1 MISEKREIISLAPGR
16 VCLFGDHQDYL
27 ELPIIAC
34 AINRY
39 IQLTATENNTEYFNI
54 NKVDINKK
62 KRVHIHQEYEV
73 LASGDY
79 IASGLKV
86 TRKYGC
92 VPTAG
97 YDIIISGNVAINSGT
112 SSSSALI
119 ISWIQ
124 FLFETF
130 GCNEPI
136 TSELISKVAY
146 EAEVLEHYSSGGRM
160 DQYSIGMGDIIYLE
174 TDENA
179 FCKKIGSQ
187 LNGLIVAES
196 GIPKPTLSLLKELK
210 EKAQIS
216 LLKVKQ
222 KVKDFDVKK
231 VKEKDIPLYAKYL
244 SDDLQPYFYA
254 AIANHCTTLEALQ
267 EFEKLELDTERIGEL
282 MTKHH
287 NILKNYLDLTV
298 PRIDDMINAAL
309 KAGAYGAKIVGS
321 GRGGCIVILSPE
333 GKEQQIIK
341 KVNEAGA
348 VNAYQVTVDA
358 GARIIKSPILV

>member
-1 MISEKREIISLAPGR
+1 MPETKKIISLAPGR

-34 AINRY
+34 AIDRY
-39 IQLTATENNTEYFNI
+39 IQLTAKENNSEYFNI
-54 NKVDINKK
+54 DKVDINVKE
-62 KRVHIHQEYEV
+62 RIHINQEFQA
-73 LASGDY
+73 LKDGDY

-92 VPTAG
+92 IPTEG
-97 YDIIISGNVAINSGT
+97 YDIVISGNLAINAGT

-130 GCNEPI
+130 GCDRSVTPEF
-136 TSELISKVAY
+136 ISQVAY

-160 DQYSIGMGDIIYLE
+160 DQYSIGMGSIIYLE
-174 TDENA
+174 TDKNA

-216 LLKVKQ
+216 LLKVKEQ
-222 KVKDFDVKK
+222 VRGFDVKT
-231 VKEKDIPLYAKYL
+231 VKEEEIPLYAKYL
-244 SDDLQPYFYA
+244 SDDLQPYFHA
-254 AIANHCTTLEALQ
+254 AIANHCTTQEALK
-267 EFEKLELDTERIGEL
+267 EFEKLDLDVEKIGEL

-287 NILKNYLDLTV
+287 TILKDYLDLTV
-298 PRIDDMINAAL
+298 PKIDDMINAAI
-309 KAGAYGAKIVGS
+309 KSGGYGAKIVGS
-321 GRGGCIVILSPE
+321 GRGGCIVILAPE
-333 GKEQQIIK
+333 GKEQQIIT
-341 KVNEAGA
+341 KVKEAGA
-348 VNAYQVTVDA
+348 VNAYQVSVDE
-358 GARIIKSPILV
+358 GARIIKTPTLV

>member
-1 MISEKREIISLAPGR
+1 MMSDKKEIISLAPGR

-34 AINRY
+34 AIDRY
-39 IQLTATENNTEYFNI
+39 IQLKATENDSGYFNI
-54 NKVDINKK
+54 DKIDINKK
-62 KRVHIHQEYEV
+62 ERIHIDQEFDE
-73 LASGDY
+73 LTSGDY

-86 TRKYGC
+86 AKRYGC
-92 VPTAG
+92 IPTKG
-97 YDIIISGNVAINSGT
+97 YDITISGNVAINSGT

-136 TSELISKVAY
+136 TSELISRVAY

-160 DQYSIGMGDIIYLE
+160 DQYSIGIGDIIYLE
-174 TDENA
+174 TDDNA
-179 FCKKIGSQ
+179 FCKKIGTQ

-196 GIPKPTLSLLKELK
+196 GIPKPTNAVLKELK

-216 LLKVKQ
+216 LLKVKR

-231 VKEKDIPLYAKYL
+231 VLEKDIKLYAKYL
-244 SDDLQPYFYA
+244 PDDLQPYFYA
-254 AIANHCTTLEALQ
+254 AIANHCTTQEALK
-267 EFEKLELDTERIGEL
+267 EFEKSDLDVEKIGEL

-287 NILKNYLDLTV
+287 TILKNYLDLTV

-333 GKEQQIIK
+333 DKEQQIIN
-341 KVNEAGA
+341 KVKEAGA
-348 VNAYQVTVDA
+348 VNAYQVAVDK
-358 GARIIKSPILV
+358 GARIINSPVLI